1 MEIEKWIS
9 SKEAAEHLGINKDTL
24 QRWINNKS
32 IPCHRVGRLWKFRI
46 SEIDNWVQSG
56 GAANIDKSEE
66 E

>member
-1 MEIEKWIS
+1 MEIERWVS
-9 SKEAAEHLGINKDTL
+9 SKEVAEHLGVNKDTL

-46 SEIDNWVQSG
+46 SEIDNWVQNG
-56 GAANIDKSEE
+56 GAANVDNSEE